1 MKNINIEKEQV
12 INLAELFKNFS
23 DPTRIKILL
32 SLYDKEL
39 CVNDIASNLSM
50 SQSSI
55 SHQLKTLKQSKLI
68 KGRREGQLIYYSLD
82 DEHVYKII
90 EQGSIHINE

>member
-90 EQGSIHINE
+90 EQGSVHINE